1 MGDRRSNFSQ
11 ANIFFL
17 VARLYQFAMYHSML
31 HRPSSTFLSL
41 FSTTNLVRYYRRKPI
56 HLAVKAPML
65 RDGKSIRINEVHR
78 SLDHVQHL
86 LEALWL
92 KSPSGHNA
100 IRVHNVMAAS
110 GRETHA
116 INLAGNLHKVDS
128 LASRTDS
135 FQVAKSLTNPVH
147 NATLLAER
155 LDVRT
160 TWDEDLNRT

>member
-110 GRETHA
+110 VRKLMPSTSQA
-116 INLAGNLHKVDS
+116 TFTRLTASPVAPIAFKWPK
-128 LASRTDS
+128 ASRT
-135 FQVAKSLTNPVH
+135 QC
-147 NATLLAER
+147 
-155 LDVRT
+155 T
-160 TWDEDLNRT
+160 TRPCLRSVSTCEPPGMKI